1 MQYIEYPS
9 IKGYQEAKREIYN
22 TMVQAGSKEPV
33 VFVGTVKLHGSNFS
47 LIYDTNSTEITF
59 QSRNKAL
66 SGTDKFFNYES
77 ISFPQSPTDTC
88 NLAVVFTTFF
98 TTLFT
103 LGAEKGP
110 LAKLGNPDQI
120 AVFGEL
126 IGGTIQPGVALEK
139 LPLQF
144 VVFDVCELKAGKR
157 TYLSHEELI
166 QFGEGLRRVARAL
179 DAQEILSCIT
189 HYPHFTVSIDAFSE
203 ASKQQAQTQLS
214 NTTASVEAQC
224 PVALAKGVSGT
235 GEGVVWRSIGAA
247 TRGPEGFGIRFK
259 VKGDEHTNSK
269 VRTLNPANAAKA
281 LAAQNLEEVC
291 QAVCTDARMKQGLHY
306 LRENDTPEKDR
317 KSTFMRWVVEDTLKE
332 ESDFLRE
339 KGYAPD
345 QLKAKLFEM
354 ALNFWRFNAQGERK

>member
-1 MQYIEYPS
+1 MQFIEYPS
-9 IKGYQEAKREIYN
+9 IKGYQEANREIYKAL
-22 TMVQAGSKEPV
+22 VKVGSSEPV

-47 LIYDTNSTEITF
+47 VVYDTSSLRPYF
-59 QSRNKAL
+59 QSRNKVL
-66 SGTDKFFNYES
+66 SDADKFFNYQS
-77 ISFPQSPTDTC
+77 IAFPKTITDTGC
-88 NLAVVFTTFF
+88 LGTVFNTFF
-98 TTLFT
+98 ALSAGKNTL
-103 LGAEKGP
+103 AS
-110 LAKLGNPDQI
+110 LGNPDQV

-144 VVFDVCELKAGKR
+144 VVFDVCGLKAGKR
-157 TYLSHEELI
+157 TYLTYEQLK
-166 QFGEGLRRVARAL
+166 QFGEHIKAMAHACG
-179 DAQEILSCIT
+179 AQEILSCIT

-203 ASKQQAQTQLS
+203 ASKLQAQTQLS
-214 NTTASVEAQC
+214 IITAQVEAQC
-224 PVALAKGVSGT
+224 PMALAKGVSGT

-332 ESDFLRE
+332 ESDFIKE
-339 KGYAPD
+339 KGYAPE

>member
-1 MQYIEYPS
+1 MQLIEYPS
-9 IKGYQEAKREIYN
+9 IKGYQEAKREIYS

-47 LIYDTNSTEITF
+47 LVFDTNSSKFTF

-66 SGTDKFFNYES
+66 SDTDKFFNYES

-88 NLAVVFTTFF
+88 NLAAVFN
-98 TTLFT
+98 TLFT

-144 VVFDVCELKAGKR
+144 VVFDVCGLKAGKR
-157 TYLSHEELI
+157 TYLSHEDLT
-166 QFGEGLRRVARAL
+166 QFGEGLRRVAHACG
-179 DAQEILSCIT
+179 AQEILSCIT
-189 HYPHFTVSIDAFSE
+189 HYPRFTVSIDAFSE
-203 ASKQQAQTQLS
+203 ASKLQAQTKLS
-214 NTTASVEAQC
+214 NITAKVEAQC

-281 LAAQNLEEVC
+281 LAAHNLEEVC

-354 ALNFWRFNAQGERK
+354 ALNFWRFNDQGERK